1 MKHLEEWENSKGK
14 KWTGDEMERNKAKEQ
29 EFVFVCDECG
39 KVCRSKGGLTNHRRL
54 MHEKSTLKKKFPCKK
69 CGWVFERDANLR
81 NHMKIC
87 LGEECVGDKVKCGK
101 CAKWMKKT
109 SLTKHRK
116 RCGVSVDA
124 RPVQQARKYVAKTKP
139 CPSCG
144 RELAAT
150 NMSRHLKICQS

>member
-1 MKHLEEWENSKGK
+1 MINKELGIMKYNSIDLLMNTDELQWNDKEGK
-14 KWTGDEMERNKAKEQ
+14 SYIMN
-29 EFVFVCDECG
+29 
-39 KVCRSKGGLTNHRRL
+39 S
-54 MHEKSTLKKKFPCKK
+54 
-69 CGWVFERDANLR
+69 NLR
-81 NHMKIC
+81 KHMKSC

-124 RPVQQARKYVAKTKP
+124 RPVTQARKYVGKTKP